1 MSMHS
6 PLGYQIPDE
15 TVRVAHAAFPKGNL
29 YMEMQAELGLIYT
42 NPRFASLFS
51 PTGQPAEDPARLAL
65 VLVMQA
71 LEGLSDRQTADAVRS
86 RIDWK
91 YALALELTDPGFDA
105 SVLSEFRLRLI
116 TGAMEM
122 QLLDTLLTLLQPVSY
137 THLTLPTIYSV

>member
-15 TVRVAHAAFPKGNL
+15 TARVAHAAFPKGNL
-29 YMEMQAELGLIYT
+29 YMEMQAELGLIYS
-42 NPRFASLFS
+42 NPQFASLFS

-91 YALALELTDPGFDA
+91 CATRG
-105 SVLSEFRLRLI
+105 RI
-116 TGAMEM
+116 G
-122 QLLDTLLTLLQPVSY
+122 
-137 THLTLPTIYSV
+137 